1 MKKLTYIPF
10 IICGMLVTQSC
21 FKDNKDLFDLSASE
35 RLEARMNQT
44 QDSLTSS
51 QYGWVMDYYP
61 DQSKTAGG
69 YTYVMDF
76 NENSKVFV
84 GYELAKPE
92 ERKESTFEMVA
103 DEGPVLI
110 FNTYNEY
117 IHYFAAPDRD
127 NYQGKG
133 GDFEFVIMDIQP
145 GSIKTKGKKSKNFM
159 MMYRLDMPADEYLTK
174 RTETNNWI
182 TNSVFTLTNGSSNL
196 RLTQATNAHIY
207 TQEDKTKQPFV
218 FTDKGVRFMQ
228 PITIGDVQVQDFA
241 LSEDKDHLISTTN
254 PNITIKGDLLGSM
267 LENTANRS
275 KKYNIS
281 RDGLSE
287 DIKHL
292 YDAYI
297 EALKKV
303 NNRTLLNFAFMYN
316 NNDYALY
323 IQVRQGSKR
332 YPAYYYFDTTQNA
345 GMLTLKYKGLGGEVS
360 SNNPNAEA
368 FLNDE
373 LKALFAFLENK
384 SFASSSKNG
393 SLNAN
398 QIKWTS
404 NDSWIEFAL
413 ANK

>member
-159 MMYRLDMPADEYLTK
+159 MMYRLDMPADEYLVK
-174 RTETNNWI
+174 REETEAFVNNNIFILSNGNTRTVLTREVSTHLFVDENGTEMPYIYSNKGIRFMNPVSIGENSAQEFII
-182 TNSVFTLTNGSSNL
+182 T
-196 RLTQATNAHIY
+196 
-207 TQEDKTKQPFV
+207 EDKNKMTSINNNLFIEGASPLQNMYEAVYTFGKHYEITSLSDNMKTHYDAFKK
-218 FTDKGVRFMQ
+218 DLESRGMQ
-228 PITIGDVQVQDFA
+228 LNEFSLIYYRDNFA
-241 LSEDKDHLISTTN
+241 LYVN
-254 PNITIKGDLLGSM
+254 APKGS
-267 LENTANRS
+267 
-275 KKYNIS
+275 
-281 RDGLSE
+281 
-287 DIKHL
+287 
-292 YDAYI
+292 
-297 EALKKV
+297 
-303 NNRTLLNFAFMYN
+303 NNR
-316 NNDYALY
+316 
-323 IQVRQGSKR
+323 Q
-332 YPAYYYFDTTQNA
+332 AYYRFSTEQN
-345 GMLTLKYKGLGGEVS
+345 
-360 SNNPNAEA
+360 
-368 FLNDE
+368 
-373 LKALFAFLENK
+373 ENK
-384 SFASSSKNG
+384 ISLTYLDTDNNGRLFLTYNGLQDLINLITTTHNVSYLNG
-393 SLNAN
+393 SLRYNE
-398 QIKWTS
+398 IKWENNS
-404 NDSWIEFAL
+404 SWIEFNA
-413 ANK
+413 K

>member
-92 ERKESTFEMVA
+92 ERRESTYEMVA

-145 GSIKTKGKKSKNFM
+145 GSIKTKGKKSKNYM

-174 RTETNNWI
+174 RAETEALVTNRILTLSDGNSKQTLTRQI
-182 TNSVFTLTNGSSNL
+182 NNHLFIQDDGTQHPYVYTDNGIRLMSPIIIGNNSVQEFTLAENKDNMYVANTNTTLKGGSSLLSMQDAMVNL
-196 RLTQATNAHIY
+196 GKHYEIAS
-207 TQEDKTKQPFV
+207 
-218 FTDKGVRFMQ
+218 
-228 PITIGDVQVQDFA
+228 
-241 LSEDKDHLISTTN
+241 LSENMQVHYDSFKNDLESRGMKLQEMSFVYYKNSYTLFVSAPKGAVNRLAYYTFDIEQNDDKISLTYKSTDN
-254 PNITIKGDLLGSM
+254 NGRTFLSYSGLKDFIDLLTS
-267 LENTANRS
+267 S
-275 KKYNIS
+275 YN
-281 RDGLSE
+281 
-287 DIKHL
+287 
-292 YDAYI
+292 
-297 EALKKV
+297 
-303 NNRTLLNFAFMYN
+303 
-316 NNDYALY
+316 
-323 IQVRQGSKR
+323 
-332 YPAYYYFDTTQNA
+332 
-345 GMLTLKYKGLGGEVS
+345 
-360 SNNPNAEA
+360 
-368 FLNDE
+368 
-373 LKALFAFLENK
+373 
-384 SFASSSKNG
+384 ASYLNG
-393 SLNAN
+393 SLNSYN
-398 QIKWTS
+398 IRWENNS
-404 NDSWIEFAL
+404 SWLTFKA
-413 ANK
+413 K

>member
-159 MMYRLDMPADEYLTK
+159 MMYRLDMPADKYLTK
-174 RTETNNWI
+174 RAETEAFI
-182 TNSVFTLTNGSSNL
+182 TNRIFTLSDGNNKLAVTREIKSHT
-196 RLTQATNAHIY
+196 LTL
-207 TQEDKTKQPFV
+207 EDKTQIPYV
-218 FTDKGVRFMQ
+218 YTDKGVRLMS
-228 PITIGDVQVQDFA
+228 PIALGESSVQELVYT
-241 LSEDKDHLISTTN
+241 EDKNNLVNPSNSAVSLTGNFLSSVLDGAMNMGTNFHITEMSENIQNALNKFNSELKSQNLSVKSMSFTYNKEDYAICINLTGNVRAYFYIDALASNNNIHLSSYKKADINGNT
-254 PNITIKGDLLGSM
+254 L
-267 LENTANRS
+267 LENFPSVEELINLLCDKNYVATSLN
-275 KKYNIS
+275 
-281 RDGLSE
+281 G
-287 DIKHL
+287 
-292 YDAYI
+292 
-297 EALKKV
+297 
-303 NNRTLLNFAFMYN
+303 TLNFNSM
-316 NNDYALY
+316 
-323 IQVRQGSKR
+323 KW
-332 YPAYYYFDTTQNA
+332 
-345 GMLTLKYKGLGGEVS
+345 E
-360 SNNPNAEA
+360 
-368 FLNDE
+368 
-373 LKALFAFLENK
+373 
-384 SFASSSKNG
+384 SSSTRLLF
-393 SLNAN
+393 S
-398 QIKWTS
+398 TS
-404 NDSWIEFAL
+404 I
-413 ANK
+413 